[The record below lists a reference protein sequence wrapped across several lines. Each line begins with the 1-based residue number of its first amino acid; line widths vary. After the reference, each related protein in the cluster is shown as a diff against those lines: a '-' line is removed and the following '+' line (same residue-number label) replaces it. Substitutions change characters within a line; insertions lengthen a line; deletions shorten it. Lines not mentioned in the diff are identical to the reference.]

1 MYLFINYT
9 HVLFIHVCPI
19 APGMTIAHSS
29 HADHGIATWNESSQ
43 VRKTPK
49 LVRRAPSKWYS
60 IRRWMASFRTELQ
73 EFWKDI
79 GD

>member
-29 HADHGIATWNESSQ
+29 HADHGIAT
-43 VRKTPK
+43 
-49 LVRRAPSKWYS
+49 
-60 IRRWMASFRTELQ
+60 
-73 EFWKDI
+73 
-79 GD
+79 